1 MTLGRYDNNIKIEG
15 GKKFSTSTGH
25 TNIRNAAISG
35 RIEVTPYTLQEGE
48 RLDIIAGKTYGNSR
62 LWWVISAA
70 SGIGWG
76 LQVPP
81 GTLLLIP
88 RNLSQIEGLI

>member
-1 MTLGRYDNNIKIEG
+1 MGLGRYDNNTKLEG
-15 GKKFSTSTGH
+15 GRKFSTSFGH
-25 TNIRNAAISG
+25 VNIRNAAASRRISVS
-35 RIEVTPYTLQEGE
+35 EYVVQEGE
-48 RLDIIAGKTYGNSR
+48 RLDIIAGRMYGNGR

-76 LQVPP
+76 MQVPP

-88 RNLSQIEGLI
+88 SDLSQIEGLI